1 MSSNFLEASE
11 EASISLTGS
20 TSNRTGKTGNAGQS
34 VSEDA
39 LEHKIISKK
48 EQQTV
53 SNARRFVFVV
63 FICCA
68 AAVSVAV
75 YFFTANSDQRDF
87 ETEVRL

>member
-1 MSSNFLEASE
+1 MSSNLLDEASDD
-11 EASISLTGS
+11 GS
-20 TSNRTGKTGNAGQS
+20 TSFTGYSHPSANAGNNGQS
-34 VSEDA
+34 HSEDA

-53 SNARRFVFVV
+53 SNARRFVFFV
-63 FICCA
+63 FISCA

-87 ETEVRL
+87 ETEVR